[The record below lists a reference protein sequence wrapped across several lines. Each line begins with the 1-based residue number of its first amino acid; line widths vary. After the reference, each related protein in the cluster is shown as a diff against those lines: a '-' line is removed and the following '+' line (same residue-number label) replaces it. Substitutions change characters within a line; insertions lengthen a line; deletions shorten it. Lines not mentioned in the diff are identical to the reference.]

1 MPKFVG
7 AIDRDAE
14 RELIADL
21 ALDEPWALLE
31 TFSELVRE
39 SGSEDER
46 KAFDYIESRL
56 RAFGVSYR
64 RFEPELYISVP
75 KSASLKITRPKD
87 VEMKV
92 KSVSFSGSTAPE
104 SIDSEV
110 VYVGG
115 AQATGLSDFFESD
128 VGNADVK
135 GKISLCAGFGLP
147 SKIDALE
154 KAGAIAQIYINPGQR
169 IHDGMASPVWGS
181 PGLSNLDQLPK
192 TPIVSI
198 NNPDGE
204 KFVELCRQGS
214 VTVKLYTDLDEGWRH
229 LPVIEATILGTESPE
244 EFVLVHGHVDSWSV
258 GIGDNAVGNATLLEL
273 ARLFQHH
280 RSGLKRTLKV
290 AWWPGHSTGRYAGST
305 WYADEFAH
313 ELDQHCIAQVNID
326 SPGCR
331 DASSYEDVLAMPEA
345 EQFCTQAIQDAM
357 DQTPTFMRP
366 LRAGDYSFNNIG
378 ISSFYMLL
386 STIPTEEKK
395 RKELYP
401 VGGCGGNI
409 EWHTEAD
416 TLEVAD
422 RQILLNDL
430 QVYLTSLRRVLN
442 SEIHPFDYRITLE
455 RMEQALK
462 GYEADAQKA
471 KVEVDFSTA
480 KTEARLLSEA
490 VNRMYG
496 AVASGQI
503 KGEKTNGILR
513 QLARHLVTL
522 DNTTSPRFFHDPALP
537 RPSLPAIAVAQKL
550 EGFNDLEKKFAAVD
564 LRQGLN
570 HVAGSLRQTRQIVE
584 IYMNS

>member
-21 ALDEPWALLE
+21 AIDEPWALLE

-46 KAFDYIESRL
+46 KAFDYIEGRL
-56 RAFGVSYR
+56 RAFGVSYQ

-75 KSASLKITRPKD
+75 KSASLKITSPKD
-87 VEMKV
+87 IEMKA

-104 SIDSEV
+104 GICSEV

-115 AQATGLSDFFESD
+115 AQATGMSDFFVSNID
-128 VGNADVK
+128 DADVK
-135 GKISLCAGFGLP
+135 GKISLCEGFGLP
-147 SKIDALE
+147 SKIVTLE

-169 IHDGMASPVWGS
+169 IHDGMASPIWGS

-198 NNPDGE
+198 NNPDGK
-204 KFVELCRQGS
+204 KFIELCRRGS
-214 VTVKLYTDLDEGWRH
+214 VTGKLHTDLDEGWKR
-229 LPVIEATILGTESPE
+229 LPVIEATIAGVERPE

-273 ARLFQHH
+273 ARLFHQH
-280 RSGLKRTLKV
+280 RNGLKRTLKV

-331 DASSYEDVLAMPEA
+331 DASSYEDVLVMPEA

-386 STIPTEEKK
+386 STIPAAEKK
-395 RKELYP
+395 RKEIYP

-416 TLEVAD
+416 TMEVAD

-455 RMEQALK
+455 RMKQALQ
-462 GYEADAQKA
+462 GYEVDAQKA
-471 KVEVDFSTA
+471 KTNVDFSTV
-480 KTEARLLSEA
+480 KTEMTLLNEA
-490 VNRMYG
+490 VNRMYD
-496 AVASGQI
+496 ALASGPL
-503 KGEKTNGILR
+503 KSEKANSILL
-513 QLARHLVTL
+513 QLARHLVPL

-537 RPSLPAIAVAQKL
+537 RPSLPAIAIAQKL
-550 EGFNDLEKKFAAVD
+550 GEFNDQEKKFAAVD

-570 HVAGSLRQTRQIVE
+570 HIAGSLRQTRQIVE